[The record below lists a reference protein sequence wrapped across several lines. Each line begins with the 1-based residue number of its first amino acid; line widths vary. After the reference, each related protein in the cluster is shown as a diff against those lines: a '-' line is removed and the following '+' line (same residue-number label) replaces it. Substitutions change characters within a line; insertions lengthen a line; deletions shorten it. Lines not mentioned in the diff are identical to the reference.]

1 MGATVKIT
9 RMIQKDCPTG
19 LSNFNVLRRVRLLFL
34 QHSDH
39 ADSVCGQA
47 ASLPR
52 AWVEGD
58 ADLWKYFQQIPCRP
72 QPWQRLHPELSF
84 AQGLT

>member
-1 MGATVKIT
+1 
-9 RMIQKDCPTG
+9 MIQKDCPTG
-19 LSNFNVLRRVRLLFL
+19 LSNFNVVKRVTMVFL

-52 AWVEGD
+52 AWAEVTPIMEVVP
-58 ADLWKYFQQIPCRP
+58 ADSM
-72 QPWQRLHPELSF
+72 PE
-84 AQGLT
+84 